1 MGRGKIHAGGGGK
14 VSLAM
19 GEGLWYTD
27 KRRNILNGDEP
38 RRKEMC
44 IRDSNMTYMD
54 TKTFDLWA
62 DSNIDGFHEGQV
74 EIDEVIAP
82 IIVS

>member
-1 MGRGKIHAGGGGK
+1 
-14 VSLAM
+14 
-19 GEGLWYTD
+19 
-27 KRRNILNGDEP
+27 
-38 RRKEMC
+38 
-44 IRDSNMTYMD
+44 MTYMD

-82 IIVS
+82 IIRELNLKGYFPSNCRSFSEGFKLSVI

>member
-1 MGRGKIHAGGGGK
+1 
-14 VSLAM
+14 
-19 GEGLWYTD
+19 
-27 KRRNILNGDEP
+27 
-38 RRKEMC
+38 
-44 IRDSNMTYMD
+44 MTYMD

-82 IIVS
+82 IIRELNLKGYQSDHR